1 MYNIRLSN
9 CSDVRHE
16 KTLPSFANPILLLLL
31 LLVPPL
37 VWWWLRR
44 GERALRYSAT
54 TIMEGLPAG
63 RERWLA
69 RARAGLRA
77 AGLVFLIVALAG
89 PRWPDPGP
97 RIPARGI
104 AIAMVVDVSGSMANR
119 DFLWDGQPIT
129 RLEAVKKAF
138 RLLVEGDGDKLEGRP
153 QDLISL
159 VTYATRPD
167 TACPL
172 TLDHAALLKI
182 LDAQEPRTVTTE
194 ATTNSGD
201 AIAWALHG
209 LRKATGKRKVMIL
222 LTDGEHNV
230 GPPAL
235 LPTQAAQLAGNLGI
249 PIYTIHALGESA
261 DPDEASKQADENLR
275 AKRSLEKVAGIT
287 GGQYFQANDTAKLL
301 DVCHQIDRLERARIE
316 SFQYRRYDEVFA
328 WLATASLLV
337 WMTILV
343 LETTVWWKVP

>member
-1 MYNIRLSN
+1 M
-9 CSDVRHE
+9 
-16 KTLPSFANPILLLLL
+16 PSFANPFLLLLV

-54 TIMEGLPAG
+54 ALMEGLPAG
-63 RERWLA
+63 REKWLA
-69 RARAGLRA
+69 RTRAGLRA
-77 AGLVFLIVALAG
+77 AGLVLLILALAG
-89 PRWPDPGP
+89 MRWPDPGT

-119 DFLWDGQPIT
+119 DFLWDKLPIS
-129 RLEAVKKAF
+129 RLDAVKKAF

-159 VTYATRPD
+159 TAYATRPE

-172 TLDHAALLKI
+172 TLDHAALLHI
-182 LDAQEPRTVTTE
+182 LDAQEPRTLITE
-194 ATTNSGD
+194 ATTNTGD

-209 LRKATGKRKVMIL
+209 LSKAAGKRKVMIL

-235 LPTQAAQLAGNLGI
+235 KPTQAAQLAGNLGI

-275 AKRSLEKVAGIT
+275 AKKSLEKVAAIT
-287 GGQYFQANDTAKLL
+287 GGQYFQANDTAMLL
-301 DVCHQIDRLERARIE
+301 EVCQKIDRLERAEIQ
-316 SFQYRRYDEVFA
+316 SFQYRRHYEGFT
-328 WLATASLLV
+328 WLAVASLLI

-343 LETTVWWKVP
+343 LETTVWRKVP

>member
-1 MYNIRLSN
+1 LLSF
-9 CSDVRHE
+9 S
-16 KTLPSFANPILLLLL
+16 NPILLLLL

-44 GERALRYSAT
+44 GERALRFSAT
-54 TIMEGLPAG
+54 SIMEGLPAG
-63 RERWLA
+63 REKWLA
-69 RARAGLRA
+69 GARAGLRA
-77 AGLVFLIVALAG
+77 TGLVLLIVAVSG
-89 PRWPDPGP
+89 PRWPDPGT

-119 DFLWDGQPIT
+119 DFFWDQQLIS
-129 RLEAVKKAF
+129 RLDAVKRAF
-138 RLLVEGDGDKLEGRP
+138 RLLVEGDGNKLEGRP

-172 TLDHAALLKI
+172 TLDHAALLKT
-182 LDAQEPRTVTTE
+182 LDAQEPRTLITE
-194 ATTNSGD
+194 ATTNTGD

-209 LRKATGKRKVMIL
+209 LNKAPGKRKVMIL

-230 GPPAL
+230 GSPAL
-235 LPTQAAQLAGNLGI
+235 KPTQAAQLAGNLGI

-275 AKRSLEKVAGIT
+275 AKKSLQQVAAIT
-287 GGQYFQANDTAKLL
+287 GGQYFQANDTAMLL
-301 DVCHQIDRLERARIE
+301 DVCQKIDRLERARIE
-316 SFQYRRYDEVFA
+316 SFQYRRYEECFA
-328 WLATASLLV
+328 WLATTSLLV
-337 WMTILV
+337 WMTILI
-343 LETTVWWKVP
+343 LETTVWRKVP